1 MRRTVAFLALPFPAA
16 LFGQSP
22 THPLDGLSLA
32 EHWTAYETLRDSGR
46 ITDEAQFLYAGLH
59 EPPKSEVLAWD
70 RSQSFRREATVH
82 LVDDGVGYEAVV
94 DLLGRSV
101 IEFEEV
107 TDRQYMAAP
116 SDQQAALA
124 ALEHPA
130 MRAGLERQGITD
142 FKMLECFVQS
152 MGYFD
157 RPEEQNRRL
166 GRVTCWN
173 RIGSLS
179 GWGAP
184 ITNVIAIVDLE
195 TKEVLR
201 VVDHGPTPPSSLMGE
216 HHVEAVG
223 ETRAALPPIVV
234 SQPMG
239 VGYDL
244 EGNEVSWES
253 WRFHFRVDPRRGIV
267 LSLVRHDVDGTERS
281 VLYQASLSELFVP
294 YQDPA
299 EPWNHQAYYDLG
311 TYPAD
316 FGGIASTLD
325 PGQDCPAYARYF
337 DAFIVRPDG
346 SPTQRARVACL
357 YERPGAEP
365 AWRHSRGDFVESRAR
380 RDLVLRM
387 IMGAGNYDYLFDW
400 VFKQDGS
407 IRVNLAATGI
417 DQVKSVAQT
426 TAAEDNGDN
435 GDNGD
440 DGAAADRYGRF
451 VAPNLVALNHSHF
464 FNFRLDFDVDGPI
477 NSLAVDRLV
486 TERQPKS
493 NPRRSV
499 WRVETLEPK
508 READGMRTSTLSA
521 PEFWRVVNHDVIG
534 PQGYPS
540 GYLLEGHGAKTLLSS
555 DDYLQQR
562 AGFTD
567 HTLWTTPMSPDE
579 LYAAGDFPT
588 GSVAGDGLPRWTRQ
602 NRSIA
607 ETDIVLWY
615 TIGFHHV
622 ARPEDWPILPLE
634 LHGFDIR
641 PAGFFERSPALTLP
655 R

>member
-1 MRRTVAFLALPFPAA
+1 MRRTLVLLAL
-16 LFGQSP
+16 LLP
-22 THPLDGLSLA
+22 TPLLAQTPVHPLDGLSLA
-32 EHWTAYETLRDSGR
+32 EHWILYETLRNSDRVSAA
-46 ITDEAQFLYAGLH
+46 AQFLYAGLH
-59 EPPKSEVLAWD
+59 EPPKSEVLNWERD
-70 RSQSFRREATVH
+70 KPFRREATVQ
-82 LVDDGVGYEAVV
+82 LVDQGVGYEAVV
-94 DLLGRSV
+94 DLVSRRV

-116 SDQQAALA
+116 SDQGAASA
-124 ALEHPA
+124 ALEHPD

-142 FKMLECFVQS
+142 FKMVDCFVQS

-184 ITNVIAIVDLE
+184 ITNLVAIVDLE
-195 TKEVLR
+195 TSEVLR
-201 VVDHGPTPPSSLMGE
+201 VIDHGPTPPAGQMGE

-223 ETRAALPPIVV
+223 ETRPRLPPIVI

-244 EGNEVSWES
+244 DGNEVSWES

-267 LSLVRHDVDGTERS
+267 LSQVRHDMDGTERS
-281 VLYQASLSELFVP
+281 VLYQASLSEIFVP
-294 YQDPA
+294 YQDPT

-311 TYPAD
+311 TYPSE
-316 FGGIASTLD
+316 FGGIASTLE
-325 PGQDCPAYARYF
+325 PGEDCPAHARYF
-337 DAFIVRPDG
+337 DAFILRPDG

-357 YERPGAEP
+357 YERRGAEP

-387 IMGAGNYDYLFDW
+387 IMGADNYDYLFDW

-407 IRVNLAATGI
+407 IRVNVATTGI
-417 DQVKSVAQT
+417 DMVKNVVHSSAIQDDDD
-426 TAAEDNGDN
+426 AAD
-435 GDNGD
+435 
-440 DGAAADRYGRF
+440 DRYGRF

-464 FNFRLDFDVDGPI
+464 FNFRLDFDVDGPN
-477 NSLAVDRLV
+477 NSLSVDKLV
-486 TERQPKS
+486 TERQPES

-499 WRVETLEPK
+499 WRVETLEPQ
-508 READGMRTSTLSA
+508 READGMRTSTLNA

-540 GYLLEGHGAKTLLSS
+540 GYLLEGHGAKTLLSP

-562 AGFTD
+562 AGFTE
-567 HTLWTTPMSPDE
+567 HTIWTTPMSPDE
-579 LYAAGDFPT
+579 LYAAGEYPT

-607 ETDIVLWY
+607 DTDIVLWY

-634 LHGFDIR
+634 LHGFDIK
-641 PAGFFERSPALTLP
+641 PVGFFQRSPAMTLP

>member
-1 MRRTVAFLALPFPAA
+1 MRRTIVLLALLLPSP
-16 LFGQSP
+16 LLGQSP
-22 THPLDGLSLA
+22 VHPLDGLSLA
-32 EHWTAYETLRDSGR
+32 EHWILYETLRGSGR
-46 ITDEAQFLYAGLH
+46 MSDDAQFLYAGLH
-59 EPPKSEVLAWD
+59 EPPKSEVLAWE
-70 RSQSFRREATVH
+70 RGKPFGREATIH
-82 LVDDGVGYEAVV
+82 LVDQGVGYEAVV
-94 DLLGRSV
+94 DLVSRQV
-101 IEFEEV
+101 IEFDEV

-116 SDQQAALA
+116 SDQRAASA
-124 ALEHPA
+124 ALEHPD

-142 FKMLECFVQS
+142 FKMVDCFVQS

-166 GRVTCWN
+166 GRVPCWN

-179 GWGAP
+179 GWGAA
-184 ITNVIAIVDLE
+184 ITNVVAIVDLE
-195 TKEVLR
+195 TSEVLR
-201 VVDHGPTPPSSLMGE
+201 IVDHGPTPPSTLMGE

-223 ETRAALPPIVV
+223 ETRPRLPPIVV

-244 EGNEVSWES
+244 EGSEVSWES

-267 LSLVRHDVDGTERS
+267 LSRVRHDIDGTERS

-294 YQDPA
+294 YQDPT

-311 TYPAD
+311 TYPSE
-316 FGGIASTLD
+316 FGGIASTLE
-325 PGQDCPAYARYF
+325 PGEDCPSRAQYF
-337 DAFIVRPDG
+337 DAFVVRPDG

-417 DQVKSVAQT
+417 DQVKNVVHSSAIQDDDDVA
-426 TAAEDNGDN
+426 D
-435 GDNGD
+435 
-440 DGAAADRYGRF
+440 DRYGRF

-464 FNFRLDFDVDGPI
+464 FNFRLDFDVDGPN
-477 NSLAVDRLV
+477 NSLFIDRLV
-486 TERQPKS
+486 TERQPES

-499 WRVETLEPK
+499 WRVETLEPQ
-508 READGMRTSTLSA
+508 READGMRTSTLNA

-540 GYLLEGHGAKTLLSS
+540 GYLLEGHGAKTLLSP

-562 AGFTD
+562 AGFTE
-567 HTLWTTPMSPDE
+567 HTIWTTPMSSDE
-579 LYAAGDFPT
+579 LYAAGAYPT
-588 GSVAGDGLPRWTRQ
+588 GSTAGDGLPRWTRQ

-607 ETDIVLWY
+607 GTDIVLWY

-634 LHGFDIR
+634 LHGFNIK
-641 PAGFFERSPALTLP
+641 PAGFFERSPAMTLP